1 MIYIF
6 FYIFILIFL
15 YKFFFPYKNFFFCKY
30 CILCKKKKK
39 NFKKKFFFQLIF
51 ATNEQPQ
58 YFNVSL
64 IIICKLLHF
73 VFNWYFIGS
82 VFSLVQINQFSSNV
96 SLKDKPGSWFLLG
109 KCLKNTCRRVAF

>member
-30 CILCKKKKK
+30 CILCKKKK

>member
-30 CILCKKKKK
+30 CILCKKKK
-39 NFKKKFFFQLIF
+39 NFKKNFFFQLIF

>member
-39 NFKKKFFFQLIF
+39 FKKKFFFQLIF

-109 KCLKNTCRRVAF
+109 KCLKNTCRRVLF